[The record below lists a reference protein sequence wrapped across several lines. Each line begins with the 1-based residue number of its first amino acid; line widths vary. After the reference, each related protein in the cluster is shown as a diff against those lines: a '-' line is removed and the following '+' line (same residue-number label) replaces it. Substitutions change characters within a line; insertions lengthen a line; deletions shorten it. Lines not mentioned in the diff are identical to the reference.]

1 MAETLIRS
9 VSALD
14 GAIAPGRHGRRAG
27 EAGVT
32 VTDVGNVGLALVT
45 ARKGQRAALMDTVRA
60 AFGVELPDTPRRVA
74 GRDMAF
80 IWSGPDQWLAHM
92 EPAPA
97 AGMEAVLAPLAGLA
111 RARRPEPRAHGAARH
126 GPQVR
131 DALAKGVPVDL
142 HPRAFGPG
150 DTAVTS
156 VAHIGAQIW
165 QTDDAPAYE
174 IAVAR
179 GFALSFW
186 HWLEASAAEYGLEFV
201 DR

>member
-14 GAIAPGRHGRRAG
+14 GAVAPGRHGRRAG
-27 EAGVT
+27 DAGVIAT
-32 VTDVGNVGLALVT
+32 EVRNVGLALVT
-45 ARKGQRAALMDTVRA
+45 ARKGQRAFLAETVRST
-60 AFGVELPDTPRRVA
+60 FGVELPDTPRRVA
-74 GRDMAF
+74 GRGMAF

-92 EPAPA
+92 VPAPP
-97 AGMEAVLAPLAGLA
+97 AGMEGALAPLAGLA
-111 RARRPEPRAHGAARH
+111 ALVDQSHGRAVLRVTGPR
-126 GPQVR
+126 VR
-131 DALAKGVPVDL
+131 DALAKGFPIDL
-142 HPRAFGPG
+142 HPRAFTTG

-165 QTDDAPAYE
+165 QIDDAPTYE

-186 HWLEASAAEYGLEFV
+186 HWLESSAAEYGLELV
-201 DR
+201 R